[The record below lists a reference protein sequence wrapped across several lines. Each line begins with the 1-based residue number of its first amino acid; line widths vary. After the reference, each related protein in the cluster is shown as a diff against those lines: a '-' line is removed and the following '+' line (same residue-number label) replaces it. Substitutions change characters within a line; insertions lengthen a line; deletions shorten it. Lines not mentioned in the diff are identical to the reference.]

1 MDLLCVKLDLWPAGG
16 AEHFLPDESDVLKTG
31 RDLLIIQ
38 LQPPALEV
46 ALRGCSHT
54 HAHTHTHI
62 MNTWIKPSYCDI
74 QKQIDEIMPLMSVQ
88 VRLS

>member
-54 HAHTHTHI
+54 HAHTHTHNEHMDKTI
-62 MNTWIKPSYCDI
+62 LLRYTKTN
-74 QKQIDEIMPLMSVQ
+74 
-88 VRLS
+88 